1 MLEKIITIKERA
13 TDINVLEY
21 GIDKDHKMIQ
31 KVKKRR
37 MLF

>member
-21 GIDKDHKMIQ
+21 GIDKDHKMIR
-31 KVKKRR
+31 KLKRR